1 MSAATI
7 VAAPAARAAA
17 KNLNPAAMLEN
28 NDSTAFFRQIGDLLE
43 CGPTQTNVNDFRVL
57 LVDP

>member
-1 MSAATI
+1 MADPGTL
-7 VAAPAARAAA
+7 ARAKA
-17 KNLNPAAMLEN
+17 KNLDPAAMLAN